1 MVMYKEQ
8 IPLVPA
14 EEIGFHFGLVVAPA
28 RSFLF
33 YKVRTSEVR
42 PPAGYGTQI
51 YDPKYE
57 PNAAFRN
64 LGLPLSLKIEPVA
77 KFESSEDLMDALRQI
92 EERNGNGLLC
102 FNHGALVDEPNRD
115 WGHVVVFDR
124 IVEGQVRIIDPSPD
138 HPKWRQV
145 EVGKLLQAMK
155 KHGVERSA
163 GIWSITK
170 TT

>member
-1 MVMYKEQ
+1 M
-8 IPLVPA
+8 PA
-14 EEIGFHFGLVVAPA
+14 EEIGFHLGLVVAPA

-33 YKVRTSEVR
+33 YKVRISEIR

-51 YDPKYE
+51 NDPKYE

-64 LGLPLSLKIEPVA
+64 LGLPLSMQIDPVEQFDRA
-77 KFESSEDLMDALRQI
+77 EDLLEALRRI
-92 EERNGNGLLC
+92 EARDGNGLLC
-102 FNHGALVDEPNRD
+102 FNHGALVDDPNRD

-124 IVEGQVRIIDPSPD
+124 IIEGRVRIIDPSPD

-145 EVGKLLQAMK
+145 EAGKLLEAMK

-163 GIWSITK
+163 GIWLITNTK
-170 TT
+170 TI